1 MEGDLAMADQS
12 QPPET
17 IDPYNVPEVICVGR
31 VNVSV
36 LGQLA
41 TLTFTHERP
50 DAKALLEGRMDVKGI
65 VRARIVT
72 TVANL
77 HALRDLL
84 IAMTQSAETLAPATG
99 GTTRH

>member
-1 MEGDLAMADQS
+1 MADQS
-12 QPPET
+12 QPAET
-17 IDPYNVPEVICVGR
+17 IDPYNVPEIICIGR
-31 VNVSV
+31 CNVSV
-36 LGQLA
+36 IGGLA

-50 DAKALLEGRMDVKGI
+50 DATALLEGRMDVKGI

-72 TVANL
+72 TVGNL

-84 IAMTQSAETLAPATG
+84 IAMTQSAETSAPATG